1 MAGESYYQALPGAL
15 KPLHY
20 DVSVSEVDENKETFV
35 GTVKIAFEALE
46 NTLELHL
53 NYRQLT
59 VGEKDISVTVD
70 GKPVG
75 VEGLQQNVDK
85 EFFVVAFAEEV
96 KTGLKVDVSINY
108 GAIIHTNMAG
118 FYKSTYVDNGV
129 EKVMLLTQ
137 FEATDARRAFPCVDE
152 PGWKATFLVDITVK
166 KEWTVLGNTPVLKT
180 EDADGL
186 QRVFFEKTPVMLTYL
201 VAWAAGDFEYIESF
215 TKEAY
220 HDEKPLPV
228 RIYTTK
234 GHIEEAVFASSI
246 APKIVDYFLRI
257 FETKYP
263 LPKLDLL
270 AVHAFSHNAMENW
283 GLITYRSTA
292 LLFSEATSDPL
303 YRQKVAYVVAHE
315 LAHQWFGNLVTMK
328 WWDELW
334 LNEGFATW
342 VGFAAVDYLFPEWDI
357 FSGFVLD
364 LVQLALNLDGLRNS
378 HPIEVPIADALDID
392 QVFDAISY
400 QKGSSVILMLL
411 TYLGRDVFLR
421 GVARYLNAHKFGN
434 ATTADL
440 WRAISEVSGK
450 PVAEYMVS
458 WIEKIGFPVV
468 NVDVEGSSLKVS
480 QKRYLNEGNVAPE
493 EDRTV
498 WWVPL
503 NISTGP
509 TVADVVEG
517 LGSASELTEKESTIA
532 NFPVSG
538 FFKVNKDTAGAYR
551 VNYAPSV
558 LHKNILPHF
567 GRLSLKDKVGVIAD
581 VASIAASGDKFTSTT
596 TFLDLVKAVAADTNG
611 LADFVVWQELGKRL
625 THLLTAFSG
634 PESAILAGLKALK
647 KEVYGP
653 KAIHYAKNPLIDHSQ
668 FLEVKLRL
676 EVLRKAA
683 GLGIPEVTQYA
694 GELFEKIKAGQ
705 AVDPS
710 LRSFVFSAV
719 VSNKELVSN
728 EALDV
733 LFAELVKPTSLDS
746 REIILSVLGGI
757 CDDKLADRVFNSFL
771 DPKVVSTMD
780 LHLLAQSLSL
790 NPLTRDRFWA
800 FFQANYDY
808 LYQLM
813 SGNMVVFD
821 RFVRVSLGNY
831 QSLKTRDE
839 IAEFFGARSVHGFE
853 RSFKQVLD
861 NDTINAN
868 WYDRDAE
875 KVRAWF
881 EEKKYV

>member
-20 DVSVSEVDENKETFV
+20 DVSIRDVDDVKETFS
-35 GTVKIAFEALE
+35 GTVKIALQALE
-46 NTLELHL
+46 KTLELHL
-53 NYRQLT
+53 NYRQVT
-59 VGEKDISVTVD
+59 VKENDVSVTVD
-70 GKPVG
+70 GRQVAVKG
-75 VEGLQQNVDK
+75 LREHVEK
-85 EFFVVAFAEEV
+85 EFFVIEFAEEV
-96 KTGLKVDVSINY
+96 AAGLKLEVVLEY

-118 FYKSTYVDNGV
+118 FYKSTYSENGT

-137 FEATDARRAFPCVDE
+137 FEATDARRAFPCLDE
-152 PGWKATFLVDITVK
+152 PAWKSSFLVDVTVK
-166 KEWTVLGNTPVLKT
+166 SEWTVLGNTPVLKT
-180 EDADGL
+180 DDLGSL

-215 TKEAY
+215 TKDVY

-234 GHIEEAVFASSI
+234 GHVEEAVFASSI
-246 APKIVDYFLRI
+246 APKIVDYFSKI

-292 LLFSEATSDPL
+292 LLFLEKTSDPL

-400 QKGSSVILMLL
+400 QKGSAVIMMLL

-421 GVARYLNAHKFGN
+421 GVARYLNAHKYGN

-440 WRAISEVSGK
+440 WRAISEVSGQ
-450 PVAEYMVS
+450 PVAEHMIS

-468 NVDVEGSSLKVS
+468 NVDVDGTSLKVS
-480 QKRYLNEGNVAPE
+480 QKRYLNEGNVTSE
-493 EDRTV
+493 EDQTV

-503 NISTGP
+503 NFSTGP
-509 TVADVVEG
+509 GSKDVVEG
-517 LGSASELTEKESTIA
+517 LGKALELTTREASIE

-538 FFKVNKDTAGAYR
+538 FFKLNKDTAGAYR

-567 GRLSLKDKVGVIAD
+567 SRLSLKDKVGVIAD
-581 VASIAASGDKFTSTT
+581 VASIGASGDKNTSTA
-596 TFLDLVKAVAADTNG
+596 TFLDLIKAVAVDSNELG
-611 LADFVVWQELGKRL
+611 EFVVWLELGKRL
-625 THLLTAFSG
+625 SHLLMAFCG
-634 PESAILAGLKALK
+634 PDGEISAGLKALK
-647 KEVYGP
+647 AQVYGP
-653 KAIHYAKNPLIDHSQ
+653 KAIHYAKNSTIDHSL
-668 FLEVKLRL
+668 FVEVKLRL
-676 EVLRKAA
+676 EVLKKAA
-683 GLGIPEVTQYA
+683 GLDIPEVTKYA
-694 GELFEKIKAGQ
+694 EELFEKIKAGKSI
-705 AVDPS
+705 DPS
-710 LRSFVFSAV
+710 LRAFVFTAV
-719 VSNKELVSN
+719 ISNKKLVN
-728 EALDV
+728 DEVLDI
-733 LFAELVKPTSLDS
+733 LFAELKKPTSLDS
-746 REIILSVLGGI
+746 REIILSALGGI
-757 CDDKLADRVFNSFL
+757 CDDKLAGRVFDSFL
-771 DPKVVSTMD
+771 DLQVVSTMD
-780 LHLLAQSLSL
+780 LHLLAQSLSS
-790 NPLTRDRFWA
+790 NPSMRDRYWK
-800 FFQANYDY
+800 FFQDNYDY
-808 LYQLM
+808 LYKLM

-831 QSLKTRDE
+831 QSLKTRDDIE
-839 IAEFFGARSVHGFE
+839 AFFKTRSIHGFE

-861 NDTINAN
+861 NNTLSAN
-868 WYDRDAE
+868 WYNRDKE
-875 KVRAWF
+875 SVKEWLK
-881 EEKKYV
+881 EKKFL